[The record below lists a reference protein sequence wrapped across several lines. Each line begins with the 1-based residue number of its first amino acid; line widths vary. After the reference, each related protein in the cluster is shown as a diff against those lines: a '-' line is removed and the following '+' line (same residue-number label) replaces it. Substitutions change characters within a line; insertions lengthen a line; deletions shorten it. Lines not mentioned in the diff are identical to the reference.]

1 MADLG
6 TFSTAAKAVSKATCP
21 AFKNILENK
30 QKHLKFLD
38 SILFL
43 YLEFYLVD
51 MFVTGPSETAGIV
64 ATDNVEGRVIGWTP
78 RGVDHGHQG
87 LLLGLEII
95 GRLFGH
101 LLSCIKQDQ
110 GSWIGPVR
118 YSSHKGGVT

>member
-1 MADLG
+1 M
-6 TFSTAAKAVSKATCP
+6 
-21 AFKNILENK
+21 I
-30 QKHLKFLD
+30 
-38 SILFL
+38 
-43 YLEFYLVD
+43 YLYLVD

-87 LLLGLEII
+87 LLLGLEIV
-95 GRLFGH
+95 GRLLGH

>member
-1 MADLG
+1 
-6 TFSTAAKAVSKATCP
+6 
-21 AFKNILENK
+21 
-30 QKHLKFLD
+30 
-38 SILFL
+38 
-43 YLEFYLVD
+43 
-51 MFVTGPSETAGIV
+51 MFVTGPSKTAGIV